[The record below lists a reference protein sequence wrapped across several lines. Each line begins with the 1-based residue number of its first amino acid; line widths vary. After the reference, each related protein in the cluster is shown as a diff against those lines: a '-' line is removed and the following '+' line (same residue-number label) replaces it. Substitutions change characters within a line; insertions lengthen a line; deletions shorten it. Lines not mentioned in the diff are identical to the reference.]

1 MRSNA
6 GASRS
11 TSRANSRVAA
21 SKGVAFS
28 KSPVLAVRLPDW
40 RSRVVLFALFAAFVA
55 LAGRALWLQGVSNRF
70 LQKQGAS
77 RYMRTEELPAT
88 RGKIFDRNGMVL
100 GSSLPVKSVSIFT
113 DDYKASPA
121 SSETIRE
128 LASLLEMPQAELLKK
143 LNSDRSYVYLKRQVE
158 MDVVAR
164 IEKLGIEGID
174 TRKEY
179 KRFYPQGEVMAHMVG
194 FTNVEDVGQ
203 EAMELAQQKALA
215 GQTGSRRV
223 IKDRLG
229 RIVDDVGL
237 SREPHDGKDLTLSV
251 DSKLQYIAF
260 NSIKN
265 AVEKFH
271 AKAGAAVVLDVH
283 TGEVLALAN
292 WPTYDPNNRA
302 HLTGE
307 QLRNRVITDT
317 FEPGSTLKPFTV
329 GLALDKG
336 IITPNTM
343 FDTGNGRFVVGGKP
357 IRDTHPH
364 GVINV
369 STIIQKSSNIGTSKI
384 SQMMSA
390 QDMWEMFTKVG
401 FGQAPRFGFPGAV
414 AGRVRPYKSW
424 RPVEQAN
431 MSFGQGISMSLL
443 QLARAWMIFARDG
456 DMIPLSFQKIAEKPV
471 GQQIISPKTAA
482 QMRVMVESVVSPEGT
497 ASQAQVPGYRVGG
510 KTGTAQKVI
519 DGRYSQTH
527 YVGNFVGIAPM
538 SNPRFVIA
546 VMIDDPSGPLH
557 TGGAVAAPTFA
568 ALAANA
574 LRAANVPPDSTV
586 TDIIIPEH
594 PLEESN

>member
-1 MRSNA
+1 MKA
-6 GASRS
+6 GASG
-11 TSRANSRVAA
+11 SRVAA
-21 SKGVAFS
+21 AKGVAFT

-40 RSRVVLFALFAAFVA
+40 RSRVVLFVLFAAFAA
-55 LAGRALWLQGVSNRF
+55 LAGRALWVQAMDNQF
-70 LQKQGAS
+70 LQKKGAS
-77 RYMRTEELPAT
+77 RYMRTEELAAT

-100 GSSLPVKSVSIFT
+100 ASSLPVKSVSAFT
-113 DDYKASPA
+113 EDIKGTPP
-121 SSETIRE
+121 EKLRE
-128 LASLLEMPQAELLKK
+128 LARLLEMPEADLLKK
-143 LNSDRSYVYLKRQVE
+143 LGSDRSYVYLKRQVE
-158 MDVVAR
+158 MDVIAK
-164 IEKLGIEGID
+164 IDKLDIDGLD

-179 KRFYPQGEVMAHMVG
+179 KRFYPQGEVMTHMVG

-215 GQTGSRRV
+215 GQPGSRRV

-229 RIVDDVGL
+229 RIVEDVGMQ
-237 SREPHDGKDLTLSV
+237 REPHDGKDLHLSV

-260 NSIKN
+260 NSVKD

-271 AKAGAAVVLDVH
+271 AKAGAAVVIDVH

-329 GLALDKG
+329 ALAMDKG
-336 IITPNTM
+336 LIKPTTL
-343 FDTGNGRFVVGGKP
+343 FDTGTRPYMTGGHP

-364 GVINV
+364 GVIDV
-369 STIIQKSSNIGTSKI
+369 STIIQKSSNIGTTKI
-384 SQMMSA
+384 SEMLTA
-390 QDMWEMFTKVG
+390 QEMWQMFTKVG
-401 FGQAPRFGFPGAV
+401 FGQAPRYGFPGAA

-424 RPVEQAN
+424 PIVAKAN

-443 QLARAWMIFARDG
+443 QLAHAWLIFAREG
-456 DMIPLSFQKIAEKPV
+456 DIIPLSFQKVQEKPV

-482 QMRVMVESVVSPEGT
+482 QMRTMVESVVGPGGT
-497 ASQAQVPGYRVGG
+497 APQAQIAGYRAGG

-527 YVGNFVGIAPM
+527 YVGNFAGMVPM

-546 VMIDDPSGPLH
+546 VMIDDASGPVH
-557 TGGAVAAPTFA
+557 TGGGVAAPTFA
-568 ALAANA
+568 VLAANA

>member
-1 MRSNA
+1 MKAGTNA
-6 GASRS
+6 
-11 TSRANSRVAA
+11 SRVAA
-21 SKGVAFS
+21 AKGVAFS

-40 RSRVVLFALFAAFVA
+40 RSRVVLFVLFSAFVA
-55 LAGRALWLQGVSNRF
+55 LAGRALWLQGVSNQF

-77 RYMRTEELPAT
+77 RYERTLELPAT
-88 RGKIFDRNGMVL
+88 RGKIFDRNGIVL
-100 GSSLPVKSVSIFT
+100 ASSLPVKAVWAIP
-113 DDYKASPA
+113 DDVKEAPSA
-121 SSETIRE
+121 KLRE
-128 LASLLEMPQAELLKK
+128 LAQLLDMPQAELLKK
-143 LNSDRSYVYLKRQVE
+143 LDSDRTFVYLKRQVE
-158 MDVVAR
+158 MDVIAK
-164 IEKLGIEGID
+164 IEKLGIDGID

-179 KRFYPQGEVMAHMVG
+179 KRYYPQGDVMAHIVG

-203 EAMELAQQKALA
+203 EGIELAQQKNLV
-215 GQTGSRRV
+215 GQVGSRRV

-229 RIVDDVGL
+229 RIVEDVGL
-237 SREPHDGKDLTLSV
+237 SREPHDGKDITLSV
-251 DSKLQYIAF
+251 DSKLQYIAY
-260 NSIKN
+260 NSVKD

-283 TGEVLALAN
+283 TGEVLALTN
-292 WPTYDPNNRA
+292 WPTYNPNDRS

-329 GLALDKG
+329 ALALDKG
-336 IITPNTM
+336 LIKPTTL
-343 FDTGNGRFVVGGKP
+343 FDTGNGRYQTGGHT

-364 GVINV
+364 GVIDV
-369 STIIQKSSNIGTSKI
+369 STIIQKSSNIGTTKI
-384 SQMMSA
+384 SELLTA

-401 FGQAPRFGFPGAV
+401 FGQAPRYGFPGAA

-424 RPVEQAN
+424 PIVAKAN

-443 QLARAWMIFARDG
+443 QLAHAWLIFARDG
-456 DMIPLSFQKIAEKPV
+456 DVIPLSFQKVTEKPV
-471 GQQIISPKTAA
+471 GQQIISAKTAA
-482 QMRVMVESVVSPEGT
+482 QIRTMVESVVSPQGT
-497 ASQAQVPGYRVGG
+497 AAQAQVAGYRVGG

-519 DGRYSQTH
+519 NGRYSQTH
-527 YVGNFVGIAPM
+527 YVGSFAGIAPM
-538 SNPRFVIA
+538 SNPRFIIA
-546 VMIDDPSGPLH
+546 VMIDDPSGPFH

>member
-1 MRSNA
+1 MKA
-6 GASRS
+6 GA
-11 TSRANSRVAA
+11 NGSRVAA
-21 SKGVAFS
+21 AKGVAFS

-40 RSRVVLFALFAAFVA
+40 RSRVVLFVLFAAFLA

-77 RYMRTEELPAT
+77 RYERTLELPAT
-88 RGKIFDRNGMVL
+88 RGKIFDRNGIVL
-100 GSSLPVKSVSIFT
+100 ASSLPVKAVWGIPE
-113 DDYKASPA
+113 DVLASPRPKL
-121 SSETIRE
+121 RE
-128 LASLLEMPQAELLKK
+128 LAQLLEMPEADLLKK
-143 LNSDRSYVYLKRQVE
+143 LDSDRTFVYLKRQVE
-158 MDVVAR
+158 MDVIAK
-164 IEKLGIEGID
+164 IEKLGIDGID

-179 KRFYPQGEVMAHMVG
+179 KRYYPQGEVMAHIVG

-203 EAMELAQQKALA
+203 EGIELAQQKNLV

-229 RIVDDVGL
+229 RIVEDVGL
-237 SREPHDGKDLTLSV
+237 SRDPHDGKDIMLSV

-260 NSIKN
+260 NSIKD

-283 TGEVLALAN
+283 TGEVLALTN
-292 WPTYDPNNRA
+292 WPTYNPNDRS

-329 GLALDKG
+329 ALALDKG
-336 IITPNTM
+336 LIKPGTL
-343 FDTGNGRFVVGGKP
+343 FDTGNGRYQTGGHT

-364 GVINV
+364 GVIDV
-369 STIIQKSSNIGTSKI
+369 TTIIQKSSNIGTTKI
-384 SQMMSA
+384 SELLSA
-390 QDMWEMFTKVG
+390 QEMWEMFTKVG
-401 FGQAPRFGFPGAV
+401 FGQAPRYGFPGAA

-424 RPVEQAN
+424 PIVAKAN

-443 QLARAWMIFARDG
+443 QLAHAWLIFARDG
-456 DMIPLSFQKIAEKPV
+456 DVIPLSFQKVTDKPV
-471 GQQIISPKTAA
+471 GQQIISAKAAA
-482 QMRVMVESVVSPEGT
+482 QMRTMVESVVSPQGT
-497 ASQAQVPGYRVGG
+497 ASQAQVAGYRIGG

-519 DGRYSQTH
+519 NGRYSQTH

-546 VMIDDPSGPLH
+546 VMIDDPAGPFH

-574 LRAANVPPDSTV
+574 LRAANVPPDSSV

>member
-1 MRSNA
+1 MKAGTNA
-6 GASRS
+6 
-11 TSRANSRVAA
+11 SRVAA
-21 SKGVAFS
+21 AKGVAFS

-40 RSRVVLFALFAAFVA
+40 RSRVVLFVLFAAFLA
-55 LAGRALWLQGVSNRF
+55 LAGRALWLQGVSNQF

-77 RYMRTEELPAT
+77 RYERVLELPAT
-88 RGKIFDRNGMVL
+88 RGKIFDRNGIVL
-100 GSSLPVKSVSIFT
+100 ASSLPVKAVWAIPE
-113 DDYKASPA
+113 DVKE
-121 SSETIRE
+121 SSSQKLRE
-128 LASLLEMPQAELLKK
+128 LAQLLDMPQADLLKK
-143 LNSDRSYVYLKRQVE
+143 LDSDRTFVYLKRQVE
-158 MDVVAR
+158 MDVIAK
-164 IEKLGIEGID
+164 IEKLGIDGLD

-179 KRFYPQGEVMAHMVG
+179 KRYYPQGEVMAHIVG

-203 EAMELAQQKALA
+203 EGIELAQQKNLV

-229 RIVDDVGL
+229 RIVEDVGL

-251 DSKLQYIAF
+251 DSKLQYIAY
-260 NSIKN
+260 NSIKD

-271 AKAGAAVVLDVH
+271 AKAGAAIVLDVH

-292 WPTYDPNNRA
+292 WPTYNPNDRS

-329 GLALDKG
+329 ALALDKG
-336 IITPNTM
+336 LIKPTTL
-343 FDTGNGRFVVGGKP
+343 FDTGNGRYQTGGHT

-364 GVINV
+364 GVIDV
-369 STIIQKSSNIGTSKI
+369 STIIQKSSNIGTTKI
-384 SQMMSA
+384 SELLTA

-401 FGQAPRFGFPGAV
+401 FGQAPRYGFPGAA

-424 RPVEQAN
+424 PIVAKAN

-443 QLARAWMIFARDG
+443 QLAHAWLIFARDG
-456 DMIPLSFQKIAEKPV
+456 DVIPLSFQKVTDKPV
-471 GQQIISPKTAA
+471 GQQIVSAKTAA
-482 QMRVMVESVVSPEGT
+482 QIRTMVESVVSPQGT
-497 ASQAQVPGYRVGG
+497 AAQAQVAGYRVGG

-519 DGRYSQTH
+519 NGRYSQTH
-527 YVGNFVGIAPM
+527 YVGSFAGIAPM
-538 SNPRFVIA
+538 SNPRFIIA
-546 VMIDDPSGPLH
+546 VMIDDPSGPFH

>member
-1 MRSNA
+1 MKA
-6 GASRS
+6 GA
-11 TSRANSRVAA
+11 NGSRVAA
-21 SKGVAFS
+21 AKGVAFS

-40 RSRVVLFALFAAFVA
+40 RSRVVLFVLFAAFLA
-55 LAGRALWLQGVSNRF
+55 LAGRALWLQGVSNQF

-77 RYMRTEELPAT
+77 RYERTLELPAT
-88 RGKIFDRNGMVL
+88 RGKIFDRNGIVL
-100 GSSLPVKSVSIFT
+100 ASSLPVKAVWAIPE
-113 DDYKASPA
+113 DVKQSPPDKLRA
-121 SSETIRE
+121 
-128 LASLLEMPQAELLKK
+128 LAQLLDMPQADLLKK
-143 LNSDRSYVYLKRQVE
+143 LDSDRTFVYLKRQVE
-158 MDVVAR
+158 MDVIAK
-164 IEKLGIEGID
+164 IEKLGIDGID

-179 KRFYPQGEVMAHMVG
+179 KRYYPLGEVMAHIVG

-203 EAMELAQQKALA
+203 EGIELAQQKNLV

-229 RIVDDVGL
+229 RIVEDVGL
-237 SREPHDGKDLTLSV
+237 SREPHDGRDLTLSV
-251 DSKLQYIAF
+251 DSKLQYIAY
-260 NSIKN
+260 NSVKE

-292 WPTYDPNNRA
+292 WPTYNPNDRS

-329 GLALDKG
+329 ALALDKG
-336 IITPNTM
+336 LIKPTTL
-343 FDTGNGRFVVGGKP
+343 FDTGSGRYQTGGHT

-364 GVINV
+364 GVIDV
-369 STIIQKSSNIGTSKI
+369 STIIQVSSNIGTTKI
-384 SQMMSA
+384 SELLSA
-390 QDMWEMFTKVG
+390 QEMWEMFTKVG
-401 FGQAPRFGFPGAV
+401 FGQAPRFGFPGAA

-424 RPVEQAN
+424 PIVAKAN

-443 QLARAWMIFARDG
+443 QLARAWLIFARDG
-456 DMIPLSFQKIAEKPV
+456 DIIPLSFQKVTDKPV
-471 GQQIISPKTAA
+471 GQQVISPKTAA
-482 QMRVMVESVVSPEGT
+482 QIRTMVESVVSPEGT
-497 ASQAQVPGYRVGG
+497 APQAQIAGYRVGG

-519 DGRYSQTH
+519 NGRYSQTH
-527 YVGNFVGIAPM
+527 YVGNFAGIVPM

-546 VMIDDPSGPLH
+546 VMIDDPQGAGH
-557 TGGAVAAPTFA
+557 VGGIVAAPTFA
-568 ALAANA
+568 TLAANA
-574 LRAANVPPDSTV
+574 LRAANIPPDSSV